1 VKYDPSK
8 LLLVLDLMGTFV
20 FGAEG
25 SMTAA
30 VNHLDVFGVMVLAF
44 ATALAGGIA
53 RDVLIGAVPPNAI
66 RDWRYGATAFAG
78 GIAVVFFHE
87 FYQRVPP
94 AVIIGFDAGGLSL
107 FAMAGATKALDYHI
121 NPFAASLL
129 GVLTGVGGGTV
140 RDVMLAQVPAVLR
153 ADVYATAAL
162 AGAVLM
168 ILCNKLGLPRVPSA
182 ILGGLFCFTLRMIAA
197 SNHWNLPQVIPA

>member
-1 VKYDPSK
+1 M
-8 LLLVLDLMGTFV
+8 LDLIGTFV

-25 SMTAA
+25 AMTAA

-53 RDVLIGAVPPNAI
+53 RDVLIGSVPPNAI
-66 RDWRYGATAFAG
+66 RDWRYSTAAFSS

-87 FYQRVPP
+87 FYKRIPTGV
-94 AVIIGFDAGGLSL
+94 VTGFDAAGLSL

-121 NPFAASLL
+121 NPFIASLL

-140 RDVMLAQVPAVLR
+140 RDVMLVEVPAVLR
-153 ADVYATAAL
+153 TDVYATAAL
-162 AGAVLM
+162 AGTVLM
-168 ILCNKLGLPRVPSA
+168 ILCTKLGLPRVQSA
-182 ILGGLFCFTLRMIAA
+182 VLGGLLCFGLRMAAA